1 MTPLDQP
8 ATTTAAAAPWSDGI
22 PRLAA
27 HDLVVDHG
35 STRAVD
41 GVDLELHA
49 GERLAITG
57 ASGSGKSTLLLAL
70 AGVLVPTSGRVDL
83 DGAPL
88 STLGESDRARLRRTR
103 FGIVFQYG
111 QLIPDLTAVENV
123 ALPLLLLR
131 RPRREALEAA
141 AAVLDEL
148 RVGEVADR
156 RPVDMSGGQSQ
167 RVAIARAL
175 VTSPDVVLADEPT
188 GSLDS
193 VSGERVMATL
203 LGAVRER
210 AATLVVVTHDATVA
224 AYCDRE
230 VRLRDGRV
238 VETGSAR

>member
-8 ATTTAAAAPWSDGI
+8 AAATAEPWTDGV

-27 HDLVVDHG
+27 HDLVVDQG
-35 STRAVD
+35 ATRAVD
-41 GVDLELHA
+41 GVALELRA
-49 GERLAITG
+49 GERLAVTG

-70 AGVLVPTSGRVDL
+70 AGVLAPTSGRVDL
-83 DGAPL
+83 DGTPL
-88 STLGESDRARLRRTR
+88 STQGEAARARLRRTR

-131 RPRREALEAA
+131 RSRREALEAA
-141 AAVLDEL
+141 RAVLDEL
-148 RVGEVADR
+148 RVGDVADR

-175 VTSPDVVLADEPT
+175 VTAPDVVLADEPT

-210 AATLVVVTHDATVA
+210 GTTLVVVTHDATVA

-238 VETGSAR
+238 VEAGSGR

>member
-8 ATTTAAAAPWSDGI
+8 ATTTATPSSDGL

-41 GVDLELHA
+41 GVDLELHP

-88 STLGESDRARLRRTR
+88 STLGEAARARLRRTR

-123 ALPLLLLR
+123 ALPLMLTGSSR
-131 RPRREALEAA
+131 RDALAVAE
-141 AAVLDEL
+141 AVLTEL
-148 RVGEVADR
+148 RVEDVADR

-175 VTSPDVVLADEPT
+175 VTGPDVLLADEPT

-193 VSGERVMATL
+193 VAGERVMATL

-210 AATLVVVTHDATVA
+210 GSTLVVVTHDATVA

-238 VETGSAR
+238 VGAGGAS